1 MKFIS
6 YIFSEYFSIMNFSII
21 TKIILLV
28 LCVFYLYAIYREI
41 AIEHKRL
48 KSKRNELLNGILAFI
63 VGSIAFLVAAL
74 IYKYIIYTIVTFV
87 IYAMELHIYIPYDEV
102 GCLFLLG
109 SFMFY
114 SYRIF
119 IQENPRSTA
128 TGHSYNSGYRSKISD
143 YELEESR
150 EYEWIQEY
158 NTKSSIDEL
167 SKQIDQDMANML
179 EIQERE
185 SRRQEK
191 IINSMVEKEKKDLW
205 KW

>member
-63 VGSIAFLVAAL
+63 VGSIAFLVAAF

-114 SYRIF
+114 SYGIF
-119 IQENPRSTA
+119 IQENPRSIG
-128 TGHSYNSGYRSKISD
+128 TGHQDTEVKF
-143 YELEESR
+143 
-150 EYEWIQEY
+150 
-158 NTKSSIDEL
+158 
-167 SKQIDQDMANML
+167 QIMN
-179 EIQERE
+179 
-185 SRRQEK
+185 
-191 IINSMVEKEKKDLW
+191 
-205 KW
+205 

>member
-48 KSKRNELLNGILAFI
+48 KSERNELLNGILAFI
-63 VGSIAFLVAAL
+63 VGSIAFLVAAF

-87 IYAMELHIYIPYDEV
+87 IYTMELHIYIPYDEI

-114 SYRIF
+114 SYGIF

-150 EYEWIQEY
+150 EYKWIQEY

-191 IINSMVEKEKKDLW
+191 IINSMVEREKKDLW